1 MSTAPPPPN
10 APLADIYATIVP
22 GQTIAEGSI
31 ATDIQ
36 GVIAFGAQQKFVVL
50 AVERHDTTSR
60 KSIRLYSQ
68 AGHLYMDIGEST
80 AAKVDRLLN
89 PDKTVLWSRT

>member
-1 MSTAPPPPN
+1 MTLPK
-10 APLADIYATIVP
+10 LYAIIVP

-31 ATDIQ
+31 ATDVQ

-60 KSIRLYSQ
+60 KSLRLYSQ

-89 PDKTVLWSRT
+89 PDGIVIWSRT

>member
-1 MSTAPPPPN
+1 MTLPE
-10 APLADIYATIVP
+10 IYAAIVP

-31 ATDIQ
+31 ATDVQ

-60 KSIRLYSQ
+60 KSLRLYSQ

-80 AAKVDRLLN
+80 AAKVDRLIN
-89 PDKTVLWSRT
+89 PDLTVLWSRT

>member
-1 MSTAPPPPN
+1 MTLPE
-10 APLADIYATIVP
+10 IYAAIVP

-31 ATDIQ
+31 ATDVH

-60 KSIRLYSQ
+60 KSLRLYSQ